1 MEKEEKNNI
10 FGKNIIYLCKRKG
23 ISRRQLAKDIGITEI
38 SMSRY
43 IHSVRIPKYQI
54 VSLIA
59 AYFNTTVE
67 KLTTI
72 DLTIESNDLNIIDI
86 EDKSVDDKYFDL
98 LYYNIKEIS
107 DKLNR
112 EQKLK
117 LISALL

>member
-43 IHSVRIPKYQI
+43 IHSVRTPKYQI

-59 AYFNTTVE
+59 SYFNISIE

-72 DLTIESNDLNIIDI
+72 DLTIESNNLDELIN
-86 EDKSVDDKYFDL
+86 ESVDDKYFDL

-107 DKLNR
+107 GKLNT